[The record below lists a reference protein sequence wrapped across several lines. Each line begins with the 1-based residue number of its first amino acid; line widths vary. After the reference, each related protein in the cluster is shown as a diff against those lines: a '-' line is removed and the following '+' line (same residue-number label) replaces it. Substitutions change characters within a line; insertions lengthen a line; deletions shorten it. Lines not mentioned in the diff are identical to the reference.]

1 MRLKLTTYYH
11 AGEVPPLPGKNSFH
25 STALMRIYEETPG
38 YRPFLVVASEEER
51 PVGKLLAVVR
61 KGGRSLIPNLIRR
74 CEVFGTGEYF
84 AGADSPR
91 EAIFEQMLERVTA
104 EALPESFLI
113 EFRDLSHPLFGYG
126 AFSRNNYIPV
136 SWLRVY
142 NSLHSVERAEE
153 RFSTSRIRQVK
164 RGLKSGATVSEAHS
178 AEEVEAFTNMLQA
191 NYSLKIRRHFPNRL
205 FFKRLVHRTAQGEM
219 NAHANERPETAEM
232 LSRIYVVR
240 YHDKVIGGSVCI
252 YSGTTAYLWFSGG
265 LRKSYA
271 LQYPGVL
278 AVWRAMADA
287 KELGYAHFEF
297 MDVGLPF
304 QQHGYRDFVLRF
316 GGKQVSTRRW
326 FRFRWKWLNQLLL
339 HCFE

>member
-11 AGEVPPLPGKNSFH
+11 ADEVPPLPGESTFH
-25 STALMRIYEETPG
+25 STALFRIYEATPG
-38 YRPFLVVASEEER
+38 YRPFLVVASEGDR
-51 PVGKLLAVVR
+51 PVSKMLAVVR
-61 KGGRSLIPNLIRR
+61 KGGRSLIPNLLCR

-84 AGADSPR
+84 EESTHPR
-91 EAIFEQMLERVTA
+91 EVLFEQMLERVTA
-104 EALPESFLI
+104 EALPESFMI

-126 AFSRNNYIPV
+126 AFSRNDYIPV

-164 RGLKSGATVSEAHS
+164 RGLKSGATVEEARTP
-178 AEEVEAFTNMLQA
+178 EEVEAFTTMLHA
-191 NYSLKIRRHFPNRL
+191 NYSLKIRRHFPDRL
-205 FFKRLVHRTAQGEM
+205 FFGQLAQMAAGE
-219 NAHANERPETAEM
+219 RQ
-232 LSRIYVVR
+232 SRIFVVKYR
-240 YHDKVIGGSVCI
+240 GRVIGGSVCI

-271 LQYPGVL
+271 LQYPGIL
-278 AVWRAMADA
+278 AVWRAMTDA
-287 KELGYAHFEF
+287 KEHGYDHFEF

-304 QQHGYRDFVLRF
+304 QSHGYRDFVLRF

-326 FRFRWKWLNQLLL
+326 FRFRWSWLNRLLL
-339 HCFE
+339 KCFE